1 MYKDFPKI
9 VSATALENYKLFLTF
24 DDGISGEIALGQYK
38 GKGKGVFE
46 YWNDENNF
54 KNFQIINNALTWNE
68 DLDMCGDSFYLQII
82 NKTFFEYAGN

>member
-9 VSATALENYKLFLTF
+9 VSAKPLENYKLFLTF
-24 DDGISGEIALGQYK
+24 DDGISGEIALGQY
-38 GKGKGVFE
+38 KGKGVFE

-68 DLDMCGDSFYLQII
+68 DLDIDTLNLYLKLTNQ
-82 NKTFFEYAGN
+82 TFEEYANC

>member
-9 VSATALENYKLFLTF
+9 VSAKALENYKLFLSF
-24 DDGISGEIALGQYK
+24 DDGVSGEIALEQY
-38 GKGKGVFE
+38 KGKGVFE

-68 DLDMCGDSFYLQII
+68 DLDLDTLNIYLQLT
-82 NKTFFEYAGN
+82 NQTFEQYASC

>member
-38 GKGKGVFE
+38 GKGVFE

-54 KNFQIINNALTWNE
+54 KNFEIVNNALTWNE
-68 DLDMCGDSFYLQII
+68 LLDMDCDAFYLQII
-82 NKTFFEYAGN
+82 NKDFFEYAGN